1 MQRAFAV
8 FLIVVACC
16 LGAAPSHAQL
26 DSREAIQL
34 QNQMAELRRD
44 LSALRDQINHGG
56 SGSNLGGRPTPVMVP
71 QSGGGDLGTALL
83 GRISQL
89 EEQVRR
95 LQGQV
100 DEAENA
106 RQRDGD
112 ALRKSIDD
120 MNFKLGNAPAA
131 AAPARPPTT
140 TAATPPAPPPAAN
153 AVRRT
158 PELALQE
165 GNAAL
170 ARRDYAAAEAA
181 AKEVL
186 GFPKSPRAYDGQFL
200 LAQAQAGRRDFGA
213 AAVAYDETYNRS
225 RTGGHAQDALLG
237 LANALVAL
245 NEKRAACATL
255 DKMRAEF
262 ATPRADLKDNIAGA
276 RTKAGCR

>member
-1 MQRAFAV
+1 MIRALLLV
-8 FLIVVACC
+8 LL
-16 LGAAPSHAQL
+16 LGLAAKPAFAQL

-44 LSALRDQINHGG
+44 LSSLRDQINHGG
-56 SGSNLGGRPTPVMVP
+56 GSNLGGRPAPVMVP
-71 QSGGGDLGTALL
+71 QSGSGDLNTALL
-83 GRISQL
+83 GRLGQL

-100 DEAENA
+100 DEGENA
-106 RQRDGD
+106 RQRDSD
-112 ALRKSIDD
+112 AWRKSIDD
-120 MNFKLGNAPAA
+120 MNFKLSNAPAA
-131 AAPARPPTT
+131 PAPAKPPAAN
-140 TAATPPAPPPAAN
+140 AATPPAAN
-153 AVRRT
+153 TVRRT

-213 AAVAYDETYNRS
+213 AAVAYDDTYNRS
-225 RTGGHAQDALLG
+225 RSGGHAQDALLG
-237 LANALVAL
+237 LANSLVAL

-262 ATPRADLKDNIAGA
+262 AAPRADLKDNIANA

>member
-1 MQRAFAV
+1 MNRGFASLLL
-8 FLIVVACC
+8 FALIVTV
-16 LGAAPSHAQL
+16 AAPARAQL

-56 SGSNLGGRPTPVMVP
+56 SGSNLGGRPAPVMVP
-71 QSGGGDLGTALL
+71 QSGGGDLNIALL
-83 GRISQL
+83 GRIGQL

-131 AAPARPPTT
+131 VAPAKPPTAN
-140 TAATPPAPPPAAN
+140 AATPPPAAN
-153 AVRRT
+153 PVRRT

-213 AAVAYDETYNRS
+213 AAVAYDDTYNRS

-237 LANALVAL
+237 LASSLVAL

-262 ATPRADLKDNIAGA
+262 ATPRADLKENVANA

>member
-1 MQRAFAV
+1 MFRVVSVLVLAAF
-8 FLIVVACC
+8 C
-16 LGAAPSHAQL
+16 LLAGGTARAQL

-44 LSALRDQINHGG
+44 LSALREQITHGG
-56 SGSNLGGRPTPVMVP
+56 SGSSLGGRPAPVMVP
-71 QSGGGDLGTALL
+71 QSGGGDLSTALL
-83 GRISQL
+83 GRVGQL

-95 LQGQV
+95 LQGQL
-100 DEAENA
+100 DESENA
-106 RQRDGD
+106 RQREGD

-120 MNFKLGNAPAA
+120 MNFKLGNAPVPTA
-131 AAPARPPTT
+131 AAPVKPPV
-140 TAATPPAPPPAAN
+140 AAVTPPAAN

-200 LAQAQAGRRDFGA
+200 LAQAQAGRRDFAA
-213 AAVAYDETYNRS
+213 AAVGYDDTYNRS

-237 LANALVAL
+237 LANSLVAL
-245 NEKRAACATL
+245 NEKRAGCATL
-255 DKMRAEF
+255 DKLRAEF
-262 ATPRADLKDNIAGA
+262 ATPRADLKESIANA
-276 RTKAGCR
+276 RAKAGCR

>member
-1 MQRAFAV
+1 MNRGFAFSVLLA
-8 FLIVVACC
+8 LILLAG
-16 LGAAPSHAQL
+16 LPAHAQL

-44 LSALRDQINHGG
+44 LSALRDQITHGG
-56 SGSNLGGRPTPVMVP
+56 GGSSLGGRPAPMMVP
-71 QSGGGDLGTALL
+71 QSGGGDLSTALL
-83 GRISQL
+83 GRIGQL

-95 LQGQV
+95 MQGQV

-106 RQRDGD
+106 RQREGD

-120 MNFKLGNAPAA
+120 MNFKLGNAPSAP
-131 AAPARPPTT
+131 APARPPTA
-140 TAATPPAPPPAAN
+140 TAATPPTAPAAAN

-213 AAVAYDETYNRS
+213 AAVGYDDTYNRS

-237 LANALVAL
+237 LANSLVAL

-262 ATPRADLKDNIAGA
+262 ATPRADLKDNIASA

>member
-1 MQRAFAV
+1 MQRALAA
-8 FLIVVACC
+8 FLITAAFC
-16 LGAAPSHAQL
+16 LVAAPSRAQL

-56 SGSNLGGRPTPVMVP
+56 GSNLGGRPAPVMAP
-71 QSGGGDLGTALL
+71 QLGSGDLNTALL
-83 GRISQL
+83 GRIGQL

-100 DEAENA
+100 DEGENA

-120 MNFKLGNAPAA
+120 MNFKLGNAPATP
-131 AAPARPPTT
+131 APARPP
-140 TAATPPAPPPAAN
+140 AANAATTPPAPPAN

-170 ARRDYAAAEAA
+170 ARRDYGAAEAA

-213 AAVAYDETYNRS
+213 AAVAYDDTYNRS
-225 RTGGHAQDALLG
+225 RNGGHAQDALLG
-237 LANALVAL
+237 LANSLVAL

-262 ATPRADLKDNIAGA
+262 ATPRADLKDHIASA

>member
-1 MQRAFAV
+1 MFRVLSVLVLA
-8 FLIVVACC
+8 ACC
-16 LGAAPSHAQL
+16 LLAGGTAQAQL

-44 LSALRDQINHGG
+44 LSALREQISYGG
-56 SGSNLGGRPTPVMVP
+56 SGSSLGGRPAPVMVP
-71 QSGGGDLGTALL
+71 QSGGGDLSTALL
-83 GRISQL
+83 GRVSQL

-95 LQGQV
+95 LHGQL
-100 DEAENA
+100 DESENA
-106 RQRDGD
+106 RQREGD

-120 MNFKLGNAPAA
+120 MNFKLGNPPAAANPARPPAA
-131 AAPARPPTT
+131 AATPT
-140 TAATPPAPPPAAN
+140 AAN

-186 GFPKSPRAYDGQFL
+186 SFPRSPRAYDGQFL
-200 LAQAQAGRRDFGA
+200 LAQAQGGRRDFGA
-213 AAVAYDETYNRS
+213 AAVAYDDTYNRS

-237 LANALVAL
+237 LANALVGL
-245 NEKRAACATL
+245 NEKRAGCATL
-255 DKMRAEF
+255 DKLRAEF
-262 ATPRADLKDNIAGA
+262 ATPRADLKDSIANA